1 MPKFVFAA
9 TLEEQEKQLQEHALV
24 KRFAESRKENL
35 KNPYHPRYH
44 FVSPEDGLMNDPT
57 GLSFWQGR
65 WHGTQLTDPKKVAE
79 VLLAGLSFIL
89 FSVNIVKGSARQR
102 RLPPSFRQ
110 DSIENES

>member
-1 MPKFVFAA
+1 MGLAGHRPVALHLKQGPRLSNKWGPPQVPKFVFAA

-65 WHGTQLTDPKKVAE
+65 V
-79 VLLAGLSFIL
+79 
-89 FSVNIVKGSARQR
+89 SATFF
-102 RLPPSFRQ
+102 L
-110 DSIENES
+110 